1 MKKIKNNF
9 KQEKFKK
16 YFYFIFKKKINNKI
30 NKKIIYIKIKAEYRI

>member
-16 YFYFIFKKKINNKI
+16 YFYFILIKTNKY
-30 NKKIIYIKIKAEYRI
+30 IIK